1 MIGKKKNRLA
11 KCAVAIVLAFSL
23 IAIPSYQPVAGASD
37 LSSRQED
44 LKRQKEEAQAALEE
58 ARKKTEDQ
66 QAQKDAIDENIR
78 IVQEQIDANNEQL
91 DLLDGQIREKEEQI
105 SGKQA
110 EIDQKFDTLKQR
122 LCEIYMA
129 GDTSTLEI
137 ILGAKSFSDLLDKAE
152 MVKYISQHD
161 SELIN
166 GLRESLAGIQAEKDS
181 IEADRSQV
189 EEKKQELDSQRAE
202 LDALLAESNA
212 LLEQLQGEQQAAQDS
227 LNETDSE
234 LQQIEQE
241 IQEYYANQQQS
252 AASSGDSVGN
262 ITVGAGGLVWPTPS
276 FHYLSSYWG
285 DGRNHGAIDISGSGI
300 YGSPVVSA
308 ASGTVIKA
316 YSGGWGGGYGN
327 HIMID
332 HGNGM
337 MTVYGHLSSVD
348 VSTGQ
353 SVSAGQVIGRVGNT
367 GQSTGPHLHF
377 EVRINGVKQNPL
389 NWY

>member
-1 MIGKKKNRLA
+1 MNGKKRNRIA
-11 KCAVAIVLAFSL
+11 KCAVALVLAFSL
-23 IAIPSYQPVAGASD
+23 IAAPSYQPVAGASD
-37 LSSRQED
+37 LSGRQED

-152 MVKYISQHD
+152 MIKYISQHD

-181 IEADRSQV
+181 IEADRAQV
-189 EEKKQELDSQRAE
+189 EEKKKELDSQRAE

-212 LLEQLQGEQQAAQDS
+212 LLEQLQGEQQAAQDN
-227 LNETDSE
+227 LDETDSE
-234 LQQIEQE
+234 LQQIERE
-241 IQEYYANQQQS
+241 IQQYYAEQPS
-252 AASSGDSVGN
+252 SSGGSVGD
-262 ITVGAGGLVWPTPS
+262 ITIGAGGLVWPTPG

-285 DGRNHGAIDISGSGI
+285 DGRNHGAIDIAGGGI
-300 YGSPVVSA
+300 YGTPVVSA

-327 HIMID
+327 HVMID

-337 MTVYGHLSSVD
+337 MTVYAHLSSVG